1 MDGKI
6 ISRFSSSG
14 GINMKLMAVTGGG
27 QGIGRAIAFYF
38 AKAGYAVS
46 IADMDE
52 EAGMEALEKVK
63 EMGGQAVFVR
73 TDVSQ
78 SEAVRKWIELTVQK
92 LGCPDV
98 LINNAGI
105 ARNSPFLE
113 LSPEDFDRVIA
124 VNLRGT
130 FLCSQEVSRRMSE
143 AGKGGV
149 IINIASTRAFMS
161 EPGSEA
167 YTASKGGIV
176 SLTHGMAISLGPYG
190 IRVNCISPGWIE
202 TRDWQY
208 SARAQTP
215 VHSERDRLQHP
226 VGRVGKPDDIA
237 EACMFLTESAGFMTC
252 QNIII
257 DGGMTKKMIY
267 EE

>member
-1 MDGKI
+1 
-6 ISRFSSSG
+6 
-14 GINMKLMAVTGGG
+14 MKLMAVTGGG

-46 IADMDE
+46 IADMDQ
-52 EAGMEALEKVK
+52 EAGMETLDKVK
-63 EMGGQAVFVR
+63 EVGALAIFVR

-78 SEAVRKWIELTVQK
+78 SEAVRKWMELTVQM

-105 ARNSPFLE
+105 VRNTPFLE

-124 VNLRGT
+124 ANLRGT
-130 FLCSQEVSRRMSE
+130 FLCSQDVARRMSE

-161 EPGSEA
+161 EPGTEA
-167 YTASKGGIV
+167 YTASKGGII

-237 EACMFLTESAGFMTC
+237 EACMFLTESAGFMTG

-257 DGGMTKKMIY
+257 DGGMTKRMIY

>member
-1 MDGKI
+1 
-6 ISRFSSSG
+6 
-14 GINMKLMAVTGGG
+14 MKLMAVTGGG

-46 IADMDE
+46 IADIDE
-52 EAGMEALEKVK
+52 EAGMEALEKIK
-63 EMGGQAVFVR
+63 EMGAQAVFAR

-78 SEAVRKWIELTVQK
+78 SGAVRKWIELTVQQ

-105 ARNSPFLE
+105 LRNSPFLK
-113 LSPEDFDRVIA
+113 LSPEEFDRVIA

-130 FLCSQEVSRRMSE
+130 FLCSQEVARRMSE
-143 AGKGGV
+143 AGKSGV

-161 EPGSEA
+161 EPGTEA
-167 YTASKGGIV
+167 YTASKGAIV
-176 SLTHGMAISLGPYG
+176 SLTHGMAISLGPYD

-208 SARAQTP
+208 SARAKQP

-237 EACMFLTESAGFMTC
+237 DACMFLTESAGFMTG

-257 DGGMTKKMIY
+257 DGGITKKMIY